1 MALIKTS
8 EEIKQYLKLDVNF
21 NPASILPFLPAA
33 ESEIVRVLGKDQYE
47 ELDTYY
53 NAESVETDAALDA
66 LLPYVQRPLC
76 WFAFMKGLD
85 NLNVV
90 ITNNGLAV
98 VSNPNLA
105 PASTDRRNNLLQ
117 NCQDNAWDNMETLLE
132 FLEENINDYP
142 NWETSDA
149 YSTQYQLLI
158 SSARR
163 FNELY
168 PINRSRL
175 TYLDWRHIMKD
186 VELLQME
193 PVVSKKMMDEL
204 KEQLKVDSLSED
216 NELILE
222 KLQKALAYL
231 TVAEIKDEKYRVK
244 GMHYLMMV
252 KAIMDAAPD
261 DYATY
266 ASSDV
271 YDADVTTYQ
280 RYENTSDSNLFVMG
294 N

>member
-1 MALIKTS
+1 MALIKTTD
-8 EEIKQYLKLDVNF
+8 ELKKYLKIDANF
-21 NPASILPFLPAA
+21 NPQSILPFVPAA
-33 ESEIVRVLGKDQYE
+33 EAEIIRVLGKDQFTA
-47 ELDTYY
+47 LDEYY
-53 NAESVETDAALDA
+53 NDGGEADTALDA
-66 LLPYVQRPLC
+66 LLVQVQRPLA
-76 WFAFMKGLD
+76 WFALLKGLD

-117 NCQDNAWDNMETLLE
+117 NCLDNAWDNMEALLE
-132 FLEENINDYP
+132 FLEENVDDYDE
-142 NWETSDA
+142 WKASDA
-149 YSTQYQLLI
+149 YAFQYDLLI
-158 SSARR
+158 CSARK

-175 TYLDWRHIMKD
+175 TYLDWRHVMKD

-193 PVVSKKMMDEL
+193 PIVSKDVMDEL
-204 KEQLKVDSLSED
+204 KEEIKEDDVSEH
-216 NELILE
+216 NLLILE

-231 TVAEIKDEKYRVK
+231 TVADKVDPKYQVK
-244 GMHYLMMV
+244 GQHYLMMV
-252 KAIMDAAPD
+252 KSMLDEEPEV
-261 DYATY
+261 YTTY